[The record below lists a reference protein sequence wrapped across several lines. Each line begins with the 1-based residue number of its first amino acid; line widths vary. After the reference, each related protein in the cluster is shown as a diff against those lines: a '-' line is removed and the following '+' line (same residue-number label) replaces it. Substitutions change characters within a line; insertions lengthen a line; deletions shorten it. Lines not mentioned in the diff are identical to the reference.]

1 MSAEALAGLKAF
13 WEGLTP
19 ERLAAIDAVY
29 APEAYFRDPFNEVRG
44 IAELRRIFGHMYDT
58 LEEPRFAIAET
69 ILEGDRAVLIWDFD
83 FRIKAWQPGV
93 TRRIHGLSVVRF
105 GPDGRVTWH
114 RDYWDAAG
122 ELYAQLPVV
131 GPLMRFLARRMA

>member
-1 MSAEALAGLKAF
+1 VSAEALAGLKAF

-131 GPLMRFLARRMA
+131 GPLMRFLATKMA

>member
-1 MSAEALAGLKAF
+1 VSAGALASLRAYWESLTPGRLEALD
-13 WEGLTP
+13 T
-19 ERLAAIDAVY
+19 VY

-44 IAELRRIFGHMYDT
+44 IDELRRLFAHMYDT
-58 LEEPRFAIAET
+58 LDEPRFAIVET
-69 ILEGDRAVLIWDFD
+69 ILQDDRAALIWDFH
-83 FRIKAWQPGV
+83 FRIKAWKPEVAQC
-93 TRRIHGLSVVRF
+93 IHGLSVVRF

-122 ELYAQLPVV
+122 ELYAKLPLV

>member
-1 MSAEALAGLKAF
+1 MSAGALAGLKAF

-19 ERLAAIDAVY
+19 ERLAGIDAVY

-44 IAELRRIFGHMYDT
+44 TAELRRIFGHMYET
-58 LEEPRFAIAET
+58 LEEPRFAIVET

-83 FRIKAWQPGV
+83 FRVRAWQPGV

-122 ELYAQLPVV
+122 ELYAKLPVV
-131 GPLMRFLARRMA
+131 GPLMRFLARKMA